1 MRYGDPRERKDGVK
15 YLTAGIGS
23 EHVPELIRM
32 ATDEN
37 LNNALSDSPEVW
49 APLHAW
55 RTLGKLRAESA
66 IEFLLT
72 LFRRID
78 EQDDDWVLEDL
89 PQAIGEIGVSA
100 LPALSACLAD
110 TSRKLGACEAAAI
123 SVKEIGRLHPESR
136 SQCVAILS
144 DQLGKSREKGR
155 SLNGAIVSLLLD
167 LEAIEAAPCM
177 EQAFAAGL
185 VDESVAGD
193 WEDVQIELGIK
204 EEHATSAKFTAFPPL
219 RRMVE
224 SGCQS
229 PVSNNASFPDLRAIN
244 KAQKKARSEAKKA
257 KWKRMLQ
264 RQRRK

>member
-1 MRYGDPRERKDGVK
+1 
-15 YLTAGIGS
+15 LAAGIGS

-37 LNNALSDSPEVW
+37 LNNTLSDSPEVW

-66 IEFLLT
+66 IEPLLT

-78 EQDDDWVLEDL
+78 EQDDEWVLEDL
-89 PQAIGEIGVSA
+89 PQAIGEIGVPA

-110 TSRKLGACEAAAI
+110 NSRKLGAREAAAI

-177 EQAFAAGL
+177 EPAFAAGL

-193 WEDVQIELGIK
+193 WEDVQIELGLK
-204 EEHATSAKFTAFPPL
+204 ENRATSAKFTAFPPL
-219 RRMVE
+219 RRMAE

-229 PVSNNASFPDLRAIN
+229 PVFNNASFPDLRAIN